1 MKIKLIGLAL
11 AGALLVASP
20 ASATVLSVTAGGT
33 ADTVPSNFNPTGF
46 PGGVLSTGNPITIFD
61 SDDVGGGLSLLSAAT
76 LKFEFL
82 GSEAS
87 FVNVFNSGVN
97 LFSTATAAVGDVAT
111 VAVGG
116 GLVPFSFL
124 GGGSGGTA
132 TNGGPIDSP
141 LLMAFADLGNN
152 TFLAMFNDGGGPDAD
167 FDDLVVRVSVSQV
180 PLPPAVWLLI
190 SAVLGLVS
198 FARIRR
204 QGQQAA

>member
-20 ASATVLSVTAGGT
+20 ASAMVLSVTGGT
-33 ADTVPSNFNPTGF
+33 VDTVPSNFNPDGF
-46 PGGVLSTGNPITIFD
+46 PGGVLSTGDPITVFD
-61 SDDVGGGLSLLSAAT
+61 SGNAAGFGLSLSSAANLT
-76 LKFEFL
+76 FEFL
-82 GSEAS
+82 GSEAN
-87 FVNVFNSGVN
+87 FTNVFNSGVD

-111 VAVGG
+111 IAAGG
-116 GLVPFSFL
+116 GLVPFTFF
-124 GGGSGGTA
+124 GGGSGGSA

-180 PLPPAVWLLI
+180 PLPPAIWLLI

-204 QGQQAA
+204 QGRQAA

>member
-20 ASATVLSVTAGGT
+20 ASALVLSVTGGSPGN
-33 ADTVPSNFNPTGF
+33 VPANFNPTGF
-46 PGGVLSTGNPITIFD
+46 PGGVLSTGDPITIFD
-61 SDDVGGGLSLLSAAT
+61 SGDVGGLSLLSAAT

-87 FVNVFNSGVN
+87 FVNVFNSGVD
-97 LFSTATAAVGDVAT
+97 LFSTATADVGDVAT

-141 LLMAFADLGNN
+141 LLMAFANLGNN